1 MAGDFQVTC
10 IVKRGG
16 HYNPHER
23 IEALGNTA
31 GKWMLSESEMIR
43 RIEAGSESFYTM
55 VNGRRAD
62 IVVAIHG
69 NRQYLKTSV
78 DGYAPNNLLN
88 LADCQ
93 NCKLLA

>member
-23 IEALGNTA
+23 IEALGNSVGQWA
-31 GKWMLSESEMIR
+31 LSEAEMIN
-43 RIEAGSESFYTM
+43 RIERGAESFHTM

-62 IVVAIHG
+62 IIVALHQ
-69 NRQYLKTSV
+69 NRKYLKTTA

>member
-23 IEALGNTA
+23 IEALGNS
-31 GKWMLSESEMIR
+31 GRWMLSESEMIN
-43 RIEAGSESFYTM
+43 RIEAGAESFYTL
-55 VNGRRAD
+55 VGGHRAD
-62 IVVAIHG
+62 IVVAEH
-69 NRQYLKTSV
+69 NYRKYLKTNA
-78 DGYAPNNLLN
+78 DGYSPNNLLN

-93 NCKLLA
+93 NCKSLG

>member
-1 MAGDFQVTC
+1 MAGDFHVTC

-23 IEALGNTA
+23 IEALGNAA
-31 GKWMLSESEMIR
+31 GQWMLSESEMIR
-43 RIEAGSESFYTM
+43 RIEARQESFYTV

-62 IVVAIHG
+62 IIVAAH
-69 NRQYLKTSV
+69 NHRKYLKTTA
-78 DGYAPNNLLN
+78 DGYAPNNLLS
-88 LADCQ
+88 LSDCI